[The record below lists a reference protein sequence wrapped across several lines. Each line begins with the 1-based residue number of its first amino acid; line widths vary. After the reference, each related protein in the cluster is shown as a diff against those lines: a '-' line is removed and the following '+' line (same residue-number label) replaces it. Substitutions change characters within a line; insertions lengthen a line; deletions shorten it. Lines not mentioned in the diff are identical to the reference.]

1 MTVLVVTNDF
11 PPRQGGIETF
21 VRSLCDELP
30 DVVVYTSREAGD
42 AQYDAGLP
50 FPVIRDR
57 ASMLLPTG
65 RVTRRAVSLMH
76 QYGADRVLF
85 GAAAPLGLM
94 GPALRRA
101 GARRIV
107 AISHGHETW
116 WAGVPGARQALRRIG
131 DAADT
136 LTTVSSWCA
145 EQIAPALSPDAVRRM
160 RRLAPGVDTERFR
173 PGRGGAEIRQ
183 GLARGGGGSVR
194 PVQEIAA
201 DGAPGIGRAG
211 VGSGAEECVPIVACV
226 SRLVP
231 RKGQDALIR
240 AWPRVLAAVPSATL
254 LLVGGGPDRARLE
267 ELATAT
273 GVRESVVFTG
283 PVAWADIPPYLDAAD
298 VFAMPSRT
306 RRFGFEPEALG
317 IATLEAS
324 ATGKPVVIGDSG
336 GTPDTVRHGE
346 TGYLVDPYNPVA
358 VGVRIAE
365 LLSDPAKARR
375 MGAAGREWAKNE
387 WSWQQAGAALREML
401 DI

>member
-30 DVVVYTSREAGD
+30 DLVVYTSSEPGD
-42 AQYDAGLP
+42 AQYDATLP

-57 ASMLLPTG
+57 TSMLLPTP
-65 RVTRRAVSLMH
+65 RVTRRAVELMS
-76 QYGADRVLF
+76 QYGANRVVF

-94 GPALRRA
+94 GPSLRRA
-101 GARRIV
+101 GAHRIV

-116 WAGVPGARQALRRIG
+116 WATVPGTRQALRRIA

-160 RRLAPGVDTERFR
+160 RRLTPGVDTTRFF
-173 PGRGGAEIRQ
+173 PGC
-183 GLARGGGGSVR
+183 GGG
-194 PVQEIAA
+194 PK
-201 DGAPGIGRAG
+201 DGPL
-211 VGSGAEECVPIVACV
+211 VVCV
-226 SRLVP
+226 SRLVA
-231 RKGQDALIR
+231 RKGQDTLIR
-240 AWPRVLAAVPSATL
+240 AWPGVLAAVPSARL

-267 ELATAT
+267 QLAAAT
-273 GVRESVVFTG
+273 GVRDEVVFTG
-283 PVAWADIPPYLDAAD
+283 PVPWSDIPPYLDAAD
-298 VFAMPSRT
+298 VFAMPTRT

-317 IATLEAS
+317 IVTLEAS

-336 GTPDTVRHGE
+336 GTADTVRHGE

-358 VGVRIAE
+358 VGVRIVE
-365 LLSDPAKARR
+365 LLEDPAKAQR
-375 MGAAGREWAKNE
+375 MGAAGRRWVEEE
-387 WSWQQAGAALREML
+387 WSWQRSGATLRELL

>member
-30 DVVVYTSREAGD
+30 DLVVYTSSEPGD
-42 AQYDAGLP
+42 AQYDATLP

-57 ASMLLPTG
+57 TSMLLPTP
-65 RVTRRAVSLMH
+65 RVTRRAVELMS
-76 QYGADRVLF
+76 QYGANRVLF

-94 GPALRRA
+94 GPSLRRA
-101 GARRIV
+101 GAHRIV

-116 WAGVPGARQALRRIG
+116 WATVPGTRQALRRIA

-160 RRLAPGVDTERFR
+160 RRLTPGVDTTRFF
-173 PGRGGAEIRQ
+173 PGCGGDRT
-183 GLARGGGGSVR
+183 
-194 PVQEIAA
+194 
-201 DGAPGIGRAG
+201 DGPL
-211 VGSGAEECVPIVACV
+211 VVCV
-226 SRLVP
+226 SRLVA
-231 RKGQDALIR
+231 RKGQDTLIR
-240 AWPRVLAAVPSATL
+240 AWPGVLAAVPSARL

-267 ELATAT
+267 RLAAAS
-273 GVRESVVFTG
+273 GVRDEVVFTG
-283 PVAWADIPPYLDAAD
+283 PVPWRDIPPYLDAAD
-298 VFAMPSRT
+298 VFAMPTRT

-317 IATLEAS
+317 IVTLEAS

-336 GTPDTVRHGE
+336 GTADTVRHGE

-358 VGVRIAE
+358 VGVRIVE
-365 LLSDPAKARR
+365 LLEDPAKAQR
-375 MGAAGREWAKNE
+375 MGAAGRRWVQEE
-387 WSWQQAGAALREML
+387 WSWQRSGATLRELL